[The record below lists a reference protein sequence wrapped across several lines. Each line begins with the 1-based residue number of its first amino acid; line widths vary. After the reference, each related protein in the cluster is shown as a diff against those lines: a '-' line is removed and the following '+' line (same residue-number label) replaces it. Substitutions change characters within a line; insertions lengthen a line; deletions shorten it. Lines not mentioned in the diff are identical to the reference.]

1 MFHAVIMAGGG
12 GTRFW
17 PRSRQR
23 RPKQFL
29 TVTGDRSLLQQAFD
43 RVEPLAAGRTW
54 VITGEVYCDETARQ
68 LPGVDC
74 KHIVGE
80 PVGRNTAACVGL
92 GAALIARQDP
102 EAVMV
107 VTPADHVIEP
117 AREFG
122 RAVQVAAQSVEESP
136 SSLVTFGIPPTFA
149 ATGYGYIQRGPEV
162 AQRQGI
168 RVFRVQRFQ
177 EKPVRSVAEEF
188 LASGQYF
195 WNSGIFV
202 WKAGTLLRA
211 LQELRPQL
219 LTAVLRIADA
229 WDSPSREAVLRREYP
244 GLESVSIDESVMERA
259 KDVLVVETPYRWDD
273 VGSWLAVERMHP
285 QDADGNTVLA
295 THAGI
300 DTRNCVIVAEPG
312 KLISTIGVSDLLIVQ
327 DGDAILIAHRKDEGT
342 VRKMVDLLKE
352 RRLERFL

>member
-1 MFHAVIMAGGG
+1 V
-12 GTRFW
+12 
-17 PRSRQR
+17 
-23 RPKQFL
+23 
-29 TVTGDRSLLQQAFD
+29 DR
-43 RVEPLAAGRTW
+43 
-54 VITGEVYCDETARQ
+54 
-68 LPGVDC
+68 

-102 EAVMV
+102 DAVMI
-107 VTPADHVIEP
+107 VTPADHFIEP

-122 RAVQVAAQSVEESP
+122 RAVQVAAQAVEESP

-162 AQRQGI
+162 FQRQGI
-168 RVFRVQRFQ
+168 HVFRVQEFK

-188 LASGQYF
+188 LASGKYF

-202 WKAGTLLRA
+202 WKAATLLRA
-211 LQELRPQL
+211 LQDLRPQL
-219 LTAVLRIADA
+219 LAAILHIADA
-229 WDSPSREAVLRREYP
+229 WESPSRDAVLRREYP
-244 GLESVSIDESVMERA
+244 GLESVSIDESVMEKAR
-259 KDVLVVETPYRWDD
+259 DVLVVETPYRWDD
-273 VGSWLAVERMHP
+273 VGSWLAVERMNP

-300 DTRNCVIVAEPG
+300 DTKNCVLVAEPG
-312 KLISTIGVSDLLIVQ
+312 KLISTIGVSDLLIIQ
-327 DGDAILIAHRKDEGT
+327 DGDAILIAHRKDEGA

-352 RRLERFL
+352 RRLEKFL